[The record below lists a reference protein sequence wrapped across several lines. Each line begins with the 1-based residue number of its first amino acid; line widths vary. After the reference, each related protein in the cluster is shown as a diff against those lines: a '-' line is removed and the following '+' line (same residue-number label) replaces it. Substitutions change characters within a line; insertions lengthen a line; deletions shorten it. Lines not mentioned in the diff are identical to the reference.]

1 MARINEIVLGPR
13 STLTKGDKF
22 RVTDGPF
29 WTSSNGETYSMRA
42 KGIMTFNYAFA
53 HKDCIYI
60 DAESDRDGHVTLH
73 IKGERVNKN
82 MPELTCRPYRIVG
95 RVTGRR
101 RRRQPVKG

>member
-1 MARINEIVLGPR
+1 MARMTELQLGPR

-22 RVTDGPF
+22 RVTEGPF
-29 WTSSNGETYSMRA
+29 WTSASGEVFNMRA
-42 KGIMTFNYAFA
+42 KGIMTFNYAFTV
-53 HKDCIYI
+53 KDCVYI

-73 IKGERVNKN
+73 IKGERQNRD